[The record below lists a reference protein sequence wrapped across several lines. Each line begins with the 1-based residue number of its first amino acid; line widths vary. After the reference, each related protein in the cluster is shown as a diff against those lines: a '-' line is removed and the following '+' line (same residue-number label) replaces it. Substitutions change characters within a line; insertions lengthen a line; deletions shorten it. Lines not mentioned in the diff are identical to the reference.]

1 MDTMLLVLI
10 SISVVTITL
19 IIIVLF
25 LIQNKKNN
33 SIKKQLDKLE
43 VEKNMLDSS
52 PVIPELSKIESYNKN
67 EKL

>member
-43 VEKNMLDSS
+43 VEKNMLD
-52 PVIPELSKIESYNKN
+52 Y
-67 EKL
+67 